1 MTLNAIPT
9 VFLLTSIEICSSI
22 RPPPPDILFE
32 ESFVP
37 LTTTPAPVSVL
48 SVLVRL
54 MMVLPDNRE
63 FFLIMGSGQA
73 DLSLH
78 TLLQHLRLSAHS
90 ETTYYPRQSMFT
102 ELTQLLFG

>member
-9 VFLLTSIEICSSI
+9 VFLLTSKEIYSSI
-22 RPPPPDILFE
+22 APLPPDILFE

-48 SVLVRL
+48 LVVRL

-63 FFLIMGSGQA
+63 LFLITGSGHA

-90 ETTYYPRQSMFT
+90 ETTYYPRQSMLF
-102 ELTQLLFG
+102 EFTQLLFG